1 MALYHHIPVLL
12 KETLD
17 LLECR
22 RGDTVLDATIGGAG
36 HSAEIAKRI
45 MPDGLL
51 IGIDRDEEAVEAAR
65 LRLRDYGERV
75 SVVHGD
81 FRNLATIVSKLGVH
95 TVDKVL
101 FDFGAS
107 SVQFDDPERG
117 FSYWADEAPL
127 DMRMDRS
134 QALTA
139 ADLVNDAP
147 LEELT
152 SIIRRFGEEPFAGR
166 IAELIV
172 ARRKSAPISSVG
184 DLVEIVKAAIPAR
197 FRRTGGHPARRTF
210 QALRIAVNRELE
222 AVEAGLE
229 SAFDLLA
236 EKGVLA
242 AITFHSLEDRI
253 VKTKFRE
260 WARSCICPREA
271 PVCTCGG
278 KARAE
283 LLSRGGIVPSE
294 QEIAANPRARSARL
308 RAVRKVLHTPGG
320 EY

>member
-81 FRNLATIVSKLGVH
+81 FRNLATIVSELGVH